1 MDMTQFKF
9 EFEKTY
15 KEVDVAG
22 KLYKIE
28 FNDDAIAKYQKELK
42 TFDKDSKELATLI
55 KDYEKATDEEIDA
68 VMNKQKEMTKHVV
81 ETFLGEGTFEEL
93 YEKAGKSVT
102 NLMGLVNYLSD
113 LYVEE
118 AKGKTEQAQTKYLQN
133 VKK

>member
-1 MDMTQFKF
+1 MTQFKF

-28 FNDDAIAKYQKELK
+28 FNDDAITKYQKELK

-55 KDYEKATDEEIDA
+55 TDYEKATDEEIDA

-81 ETFLGEGTFEEL
+81 ETFLGEDTFEEL

-118 AKGKTEQAQTKYLQN
+118 AKGKTEQAQSKYLQN

>member
-1 MDMTQFKF
+1 MTQFKF

-42 TFDKDSKELATLI
+42 TFDKDSKELAALI
-55 KDYEKATDEEIDA
+55 TDYEKATDEEIDA
-68 VMNKQKEMTKHVV
+68 VMNKQREMTKHVV

-118 AKGKTEQAQTKYLQN
+118 AKGKTEQAQAKYLQN

>member
-1 MDMTQFKF
+1 MTQFKF

-42 TFDKDSKELATLI
+42 TFDKDSKELAALI
-55 KDYEKATDEEIDA
+55 TDYEKATDEEIDA

-118 AKGKTEQAQTKYLQN
+118 AKGKTEQAQAKYLQN

>member
-42 TFDKDSKELATLI
+42 TFDKDSKELAALI
-55 KDYEKATDEEIDA
+55 TDYEKATDEEIDA

-118 AKGKTEQAQTKYLQN
+118 AKGKTEQAQAKYLQN

>member
-1 MDMTQFKF
+1 MTQFKF

>member
-1 MDMTQFKF
+1 MTQFKF

-55 KDYEKATDEEIDA
+55 TDYEKATDEEIDA

-118 AKGKTEQAQTKYLQN
+118 AKGKTEQAQAKYLQN

>member
-1 MDMTQFKF
+1 MTQFKF

-22 KLYKIE
+22 KIYKIE
-28 FNDDAIAKYQKELK
+28 FNDDAITKYQKELK
-42 TFDKDSKELATLI
+42 TFEKDFKELAALI
-55 KDYEKATDEEIDA
+55 KDYEKATDEEIDS
-68 VMNKQKEMTKHVV
+68 VMEKQKEMTKHVV
-81 ETFLGEGTFEEL
+81 ETFLGEDTFEEL

-118 AKGKTEQAQTKYLQN
+118 AKGKTEQAQAKYLQN

>member
-1 MDMTQFKF
+1 MTQFKF

-22 KLYKIE
+22 KIYKIE
-28 FNDDAIAKYQKELK
+28 FNDDAITKYQKELK
-42 TFDKDSKELATLI
+42 TFEKDSKELAALI
-55 KDYEKATDEEIDA
+55 TDYEKATDEEIDA
-68 VMNKQKEMTKHVV
+68 VMSKQKEMTKHVV
-81 ETFLGEGTFEEL
+81 ETFLGEDTFEEL
-93 YEKAGKSVT
+93 YKKAGKSVT

-118 AKGKTEQAQTKYLQN
+118 AKGKTEQAQAKYLQN